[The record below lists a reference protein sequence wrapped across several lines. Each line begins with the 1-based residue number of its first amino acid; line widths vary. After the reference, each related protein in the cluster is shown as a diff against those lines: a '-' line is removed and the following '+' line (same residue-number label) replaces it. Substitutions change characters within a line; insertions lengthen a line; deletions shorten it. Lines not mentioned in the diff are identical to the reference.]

1 MSIRNKKKNVN
12 KINNNGVNNSVCPS
26 CEISSP
32 DAFLR
37 LTKRKKKGKKKTCM
51 QNSDSDGEPDMERPV
66 NPPPPPP
73 PELYEIESDDSLD
86 EEILL

>member
-1 MSIRNKKKNVN
+1 
-12 KINNNGVNNSVCPS
+12 
-26 CEISSP
+26 
-32 DAFLR
+32 
-37 LTKRKKKGKKKTCM
+37 M
-51 QNSDSDGEPDMERPV
+51 QNSDSDGEPDMKRPV

>member
-1 MSIRNKKKNVN
+1 
-12 KINNNGVNNSVCPS
+12 
-26 CEISSP
+26 
-32 DAFLR
+32 
-37 LTKRKKKGKKKTCM
+37 M

-86 EEILL
+86 EEILLWDVTGIYYTVCDSKIREKLLLSYAYTYHISY